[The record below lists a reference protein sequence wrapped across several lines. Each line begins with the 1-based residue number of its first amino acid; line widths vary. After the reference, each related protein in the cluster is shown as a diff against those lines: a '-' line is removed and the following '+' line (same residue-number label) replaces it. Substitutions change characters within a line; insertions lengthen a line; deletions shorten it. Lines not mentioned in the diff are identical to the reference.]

1 MSVTEQYIDL
11 IIPSLS
17 GSDSESLSIFKTEF
31 TDPVLISTIRSLPL
45 FKVK

>member
-17 GSDSESLSIFKTEF
+17 GSDSESLSIFKTEEGLIAYS
-31 TDPVLISTIRSLPL
+31 VLLSFMR
-45 FKVK
+45 